1 MSARS
6 TTPLLLDI
14 KNSIFPDVSANIG
27 SSVRLRSKPVM
38 GKVKKVHA
46 AAYVMA
52 NISRCLCANIQEN
65 NLIDQLLGNIRSN
78 MSPPLDFISEC
89 SDYCS
94 FDELQ
99 RRGMDSLKQAL
110 LKTIDLSQSKSDFF
124 HSAIPSSVDQFSV
137 SSVVNKRRRQEDRW
151 FFEPDLI
158 AYVPLDE
165 RQAETLA
172 KLRGRDYPQI
182 VGCGI
187 FDGHGGPE
195 AAEHCSNLAP
205 FLLSR
210 RLQSRFLEEC
220 ADKRSSQTLPD
231 ILSDVL
237 HELNLSVTECHRQ
250 KLWNSGTTAT
260 ICLIYEDYI
269 YTAWIGDSQ
278 GVLFKTTM
286 ENKSTISTITSS
298 STTKST
304 PSHSSLNIKPTMEG
318 SVEKP
323 IFQTD
328 VLSTHAAAVA
338 ADIPHIDSTEATLP
352 RSTPSSKQTV
362 PQPLHVESIRNP
374 SIAASALISP
384 TSPRTRAARWGLPFS
399 WLTSLVRGGGNFTGP
414 NASSKESSPPAVEI
428 PQTPILVRAPL
439 ATQEVEEADLIESS
453 SPPKS
458 IPGISLPGIRR
469 VPPFRYG
476 SLPIGG
482 KKKDRPKEQNLLLSR
497 NKTSAGTNVPSKRL
511 SAHFSE
517 PSLNVASGEKDDV
530 TTVDPADMALSAGHR
545 ISPAGDMRDSRSIS
559 FLEKSNSDA
568 TQPTYSV
575 LTPNLHRPEYPVE
588 FVSILRAGGCVTFK
602 ASEEYLVE
610 EESEDTLHPTDR
622 LGRRLPAPVMNSA
635 QLLFVP
641 NLSVNGT
648 YRVGGI
654 SGVTRS
660 LGAGTS
666 LIPGLSALPS
676 LSVHRIHPST
686 SPSCLILATDGL
698 WDTYSC
704 GPDDLTHFFTGTP
717 NREFAKLLTA
727 RAIRNGSSDNVTI
740 LILWIGDR
748 SGSNAVGGGNDAGPM
763 EIDIRSPAAYP
774 IRSRCASVPTRGDWR
789 LRGPLVVGGFGEE
802 SGKSSIPRYVEL
814 PTERV
819 FGRSHSL
826 EDLADEDIFRASSP
840 MRIVP

>member
-1 MSARS
+1 
-6 TTPLLLDI
+6 
-14 KNSIFPDVSANIG
+14 
-27 SSVRLRSKPVM
+27 
-38 GKVKKVHA
+38 
-46 AAYVMA
+46 
-52 NISRCLCANIQEN
+52 
-65 NLIDQLLGNIRSN
+65 
-78 MSPPLDFISEC
+78 MSPPLEFISER
-89 SDYCS
+89 SNYCS
-94 FDELQ
+94 FDDLQ

-110 LKTIDLSQSKSDFF
+110 LKTINESQNKSDFF
-124 HSAIPSSVDQFSV
+124 HCSIPSRVQQISV

-151 FFEPDLI
+151 FFDPDLI
-158 AYVPLDE
+158 AYAPVDE
-165 RQAETLA
+165 KQTENLTRLH
-172 KLRGRDYPQI
+172 RRDYPQI

-210 RLQSRFLEEC
+210 RLQGRFLETC

-231 ILSDVL
+231 ILTDVL
-237 HELNLSVTECHRQ
+237 YELNLSVTSCHRQ

-286 ENKSTISTITSS
+286 ENKSNISTITST

-304 PSHSSLNIKPTMEG
+304 PSHNNLNKKPT
-318 SVEKP
+318 VEFSAEEP
-323 IFQTD
+323 IFPTD
-328 VLSTHAAAVA
+328 VSSAHTAAAA
-338 ADIPHIDSTEATLP
+338 ADIPHIDSTENTLP
-352 RSTPSSKQTV
+352 RPTPSKKQTV
-362 PQPLHVESIRNP
+362 PQPLNVESIGTP
-374 SIAASALISP
+374 SITASALISP
-384 TSPRTRAARWGLPFS
+384 TSPRTRAARWGLSFS
-399 WLTSLVRGGGNFTGP
+399 WLASLVRGGENSTDT
-414 NASSKESSPPAVEI
+414 NASSKESSPPAAET
-428 PQTPILVRAPL
+428 PQILARAPL
-439 ATQEVEEADLIESS
+439 ATQEVVEADLLEPS
-453 SPPKS
+453 SPPKQT
-458 IPGISLPGIRR
+458 PAISLSAIKR

-482 KKKDRPKEQNLLLSR
+482 KKKNRPKEYHLLLRR
-497 NKTSAGTNVPSKRL
+497 NKMSAGANVPGKRL

-517 PSLNVASGEKDDV
+517 PSLNISSGETGGV
-530 TTVDPADMALSAGHR
+530 TKVDPGNIALSAGHR
-545 ISPAGDMRDSRSIS
+545 ISPAGDMRDSRSTSIV
-559 FLEKSNSDA
+559 EKSNSDTVQSA
-568 TQPTYSV
+568 FNV

-588 FVSILRAGGCVTFK
+588 FVSVLRAGGCVTFK
-602 ASEEYLVE
+602 ASEEYLASE
-610 EESEDTLHPTDR
+610 ENEDVSYPTDR
-622 LGRRLPAPVMNSA
+622 PGPRLPAPVMSSA
-635 QLLFVP
+635 QLLFIP

-676 LSVHRIHPST
+676 LSAHRIHPST
-686 SPSCLILATDGL
+686 APSCLILATDGL

-727 RAIRNGSSDNVTI
+727 RAVRNGSSDNVTI
-740 LILWIGDR
+740 LILWIGG
-748 SGSNAVGGGNDAGPM
+748 SGGLDAVGGGGGGGSGFEGGSM
-763 EIDIRSPAAYP
+763 EIDIRSPTAYP
-774 IRSRCASVPTRGDWR
+774 TGSRCASVPARGDWR
-789 LRGPLVVGGFGEE
+789 LRGPLAVGGFGEE
-802 SGKSSIPRYVEL
+802 SEGNSMPRYVEM

-826 EDLADEDIFRASSP
+826 DDLADEDIFRASSP
-840 MRIVP
+840 MRVVP